1 MMLPM
6 PPLPPP
12 LLLLLLLAVPRSTDA
27 LSWSA
32 GFSDEAV
39 FQRGGTGVKVYG
51 FAESAAAVKVTIA
64 GSAVRRRP
72 PGRRQPGHASQRSRR
87 RRQPGHASQR
97 SRRRRRP
104 RRC

>member
-6 PPLPPP
+6 LPLPL

-64 GSAVRRRP
+64 GSAVRRR
-72 PGRRQPGHASQRSRR
+72 QPGHASQRSRR